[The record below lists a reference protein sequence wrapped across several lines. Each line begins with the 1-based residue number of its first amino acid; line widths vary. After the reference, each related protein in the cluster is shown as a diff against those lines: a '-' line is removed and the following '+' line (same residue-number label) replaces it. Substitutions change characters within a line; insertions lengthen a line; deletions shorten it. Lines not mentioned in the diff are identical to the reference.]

1 MAQGFWMQ
9 GKARKQSYI
18 GAYVER
24 AVTPPCGKKASLW
37 EVYRVMFRNSLIRE
51 MNFQLNFLLWIL
63 VEILWF
69 LGQIVFIEV
78 VFSYVGAIGGWTK
91 WEVVLLIGTHQLI
104 GQLFQAF
111 FYMNLANLPELVRT
125 GKMDFML
132 LIPVDTQ
139 FVVSVKQFGMDN
151 VINAFVGAGFVTFAL
166 WKMALVPTLAQLL
179 LYAVAVCCGILI
191 HYSIMLVF
199 AASSFWMVRS
209 QGLIYGYY
217 SLFNIGRYP
226 DTIYRGA
233 FKLVFSWLIPVIIV
247 ANIPS
252 RLLIHAAENPW
263 PIILQLIA
271 ATFLMVG
278 GTRLLW
284 NSALRHYSSASS

>member
-1 MAQGFWMQ
+1 
-9 GKARKQSYI
+9 
-18 GAYVER
+18 
-24 AVTPPCGKKASLW
+24 
-37 EVYRVMFRNSLIRE
+37 MFRNSLIRE

-132 LIPVDTQ
+132 LLPIDTQ
-139 FVVSVKQFGMDN
+139 FMVSLKQFGMDN
-151 VINAFVGAGFVTFAL
+151 VINAFIGAGFVTFAM
-166 WKMALVPTLAQLL
+166 WKMAIVPTLAQLL
-179 LYAVAVCCGILI
+179 LYGVAVCCGILI

-233 FKLVFSWLIPVIIV
+233 FKLVFSWLVPVIIV

-252 RLLIHAAENPW
+252 RLLIHVAENPW
-263 PIILQLIA
+263 PIMLQLIA
-271 ATFLMVG
+271 ATLLMVG
-278 GTRLLW
+278 GTRLMW

>member
-1 MAQGFWMQ
+1 MQ
-9 GKARKQSYI
+9 GR
-18 GAYVER
+18 ER
-24 AVTPPCGKKASLW
+24 ARGCTGSYDEQTSARPPAKRGSLS
-37 EVYRVMFRNSLIRE
+37 EVYGVMLRNSLIRE
-51 MNFQLNFLLWIL
+51 MSFKLNFLLWML
-63 VEILWF
+63 VEVLWF

-78 VFSYVGAIGGWTK
+78 VFAYVGAIGGWSK

-111 FYMNLANLPELVRT
+111 FYMNMANLPELVRT
-125 GKMDFML
+125 GRMDFML
-132 LIPVDTQ
+132 LLPIDTQ
-139 FVVSVKQFGMDN
+139 FVVSLKQFGMDN
-151 VINAFVGAGFVTFAL
+151 VVNALVGAGFVLFSL
-166 WKMALVPTLAQLL
+166 WKLAIVPTAAQLL

-191 HYSIMLVF
+191 HYGIMLTF

-233 FKLVFSWLIPVIIV
+233 FKLVFSWMIPVIIV
-247 ANIPS
+247 ANIPA

-263 PIILQLIA
+263 PIMLQLVA
-271 ATFLMVG
+271 ATLFIIG
-278 GTRLLW
+278 ATRLMW

>member
-1 MAQGFWMQ
+1 METQPPGGSLLSRYAGI
-9 GKARKQSYI
+9 Y
-18 GAYVER
+18 
-24 AVTPPCGKKASLW
+24 AVML
-37 EVYRVMFRNSLIRE
+37 RNSLIRE
-51 MNFQLNFLLWIL
+51 MSFQLNFLLWML
-63 VEILWF
+63 VEVLWF

-78 VFSYVGAIGGWTK
+78 VFSYVGTIGGWTK

-132 LIPVDTQ
+132 LLPADAQ
-139 FVVSVKQFGMDN
+139 FLVSLKQFGLDN
-151 VINAFVGAGFVTFAL
+151 VVNAVVGAGFVVFAL
-166 WKMALVPTLAQLL
+166 GKLGIVPSALQIL
-179 LYAVAVCCGILI
+179 LYGVAVLCGILI
-191 HYSIMLVF
+191 HYCVMFAF

-233 FKLVFSWLIPVIIV
+233 FKLVFSWLVPVIIV
-247 ANIPS
+247 ANVPS
-252 RLLIHAAENPW
+252 RILIHAAENPA
-263 PIILQLIA
+263 PILLQLFA
-271 ATFLMVG
+271 ATLLLMAAI
-278 GTRLLW
+278 RW
-284 NSALRHYSSASS
+284 MWSSALSRYSSASS

>member
-1 MAQGFWMQ
+1 MQ
-9 GKARKQSYI
+9 CR
-18 GAYVER
+18 ER
-24 AVTPPCGKKASLW
+24 ARGCTGSYDEQTSARPPAKSASLR
-37 EVYRVMFRNSLIRE
+37 EVYGVMLRNSLIRE
-51 MNFQLNFLLWIL
+51 MSFKLNFLLWML
-63 VEILWF
+63 VEVLWF

-78 VFSYVGAIGGWTK
+78 VFAYVGAIGGWSK

-111 FYMNLANLPELVRT
+111 FYMNMANLPELVRT
-125 GKMDFML
+125 GRMDFML
-132 LIPVDTQ
+132 LLPIDTQ
-139 FVVSVKQFGMDN
+139 FVVSLKQFGMDN
-151 VINAFVGAGFVTFAL
+151 VVNALVGAGFVLFSL
-166 WKMALVPTLAQLL
+166 WKLAIVPTAAQLL

-191 HYSIMLVF
+191 HYGIMLTF

-233 FKLVFSWLIPVIIV
+233 FKLVFSWMIPVIIV
-247 ANIPS
+247 ANIPA

-263 PIILQLIA
+263 PIMLQLVA
-271 ATFLMVG
+271 ATLFIIG
-278 GTRLLW
+278 ATRLMW

>member
-1 MAQGFWMQ
+1 
-9 GKARKQSYI
+9 
-18 GAYVER
+18 
-24 AVTPPCGKKASLW
+24 
-37 EVYRVMFRNSLIRE
+37 MFRNSLIRE
-51 MNFQLNFLLWIL
+51 MNFKLNFLLWMV
-63 VEILWF
+63 VEVLWF
-69 LGQIVFIEV
+69 MGQIVFLEV
-78 VFSYVGAIGGWTK
+78 VFSYVEAIGGWTK

-111 FYMNLANLPELVRT
+111 FYTNLANLPELVRT

-132 LIPVDTQ
+132 LLPVDTQ
-139 FVVSVKQFGMDN
+139 FVVSLKQFGMDN
-151 VINAFVGAGFVTFAL
+151 VVNAFVGGGFVAFAL
-166 WKMALVPTLAQLL
+166 WKLAVLPTVAQLL

-199 AASSFWMVRS
+199 AASSFWLVRS
-209 QGLIYGYY
+209 QGLIHGYY

-263 PIILQLIA
+263 PIMLQLIA
-271 ATFLMVG
+271 ATLLMVG
-278 GTRLLW
+278 ATRLMW

>member
-1 MAQGFWMQ
+1 MNRPRFPDRGLFH
-9 GKARKQSYI
+9 
-18 GAYVER
+18 
-24 AVTPPCGKKASLW
+24 LW
-37 EVYRVMFRNSLIRE
+37 EIYGIMFRNSLIRE
-51 MNFQLNFLLWIL
+51 MSFKLNFLLWML
-63 VEILWF
+63 VEVLWF
-69 LGQIVFIEV
+69 MGQIVFIEV
-78 VFSYVGAIGGWTK
+78 VFSYVGGIGGWSK

-125 GKMDFML
+125 GTMDFML
-132 LIPVDTQ
+132 LRPVDTQ
-139 FVVSVKQFGMDN
+139 FMVSMKQFGMDN
-151 VINAFVGAGFVTFAL
+151 VVNALVGAGFVIFSL
-166 WKMALVPTLAQLL
+166 WKLSVLPTLSQIL
-179 LYAVAVCCGILI
+179 LYMVAVVCGILI

-199 AASSFWMVRS
+199 SVASFWMVRS

-252 RLLIHAAENPW
+252 RILIHATENPW
-263 PIILQLIA
+263 PLLLELMA
-271 ATFLMVG
+271 ATLFMVG
-278 GTRLLW
+278 ATRLLW
-284 NSALRHYSSASS
+284 NSALHHYSSASS

>member
-1 MAQGFWMQ
+1 MSSPRSRYRGLFH
-9 GKARKQSYI
+9 
-18 GAYVER
+18 
-24 AVTPPCGKKASLW
+24 LW
-37 EVYRVMFRNSLIRE
+37 EVYQIMLRNSLIRE
-51 MNFQLNFLLWIL
+51 MSFKLNFLLWML
-63 VEILWF
+63 VEVLWF
-69 LGQIVFIEV
+69 LGQIVFIQV
-78 VFSYVGAIGGWTK
+78 VFSYVGGIGGWSK

-125 GKMDFML
+125 GRMDFML
-132 LIPVDTQ
+132 LLPVDTQ
-139 FVVSVKQFGMDN
+139 FIVSLKQFGMDN
-151 VINAFVGAGFVTFAL
+151 IVNALVGAGFVTFSL
-166 WKMALVPTLAQLL
+166 WKLAIVPTAAQIL

-191 HYSIMLVF
+191 HYCIMLVF
-199 AASSFWMVRS
+199 SAASFWMVRS

-226 DTIYRGA
+226 DTIYRGM

-263 PIILQLIA
+263 PILLQLIA
-271 ATFLMVG
+271 ATLFMVAI
-278 GTRLLW
+278 TRRLW
-284 NSALRHYSSASS
+284 NYALGHYSSASS

>member
-1 MAQGFWMQ
+1 MNRPRSTHRGLSHYWAIY
-9 GKARKQSYI
+9 SI
-18 GAYVER
+18 
-24 AVTPPCGKKASLW
+24 
-37 EVYRVMFRNSLIRE
+37 MFRNSLIRE
-51 MNFQLNFLLWIL
+51 MSFKLNFLLWML
-63 VEILWF
+63 VEVLWF
-69 LGQIVFIEV
+69 MGQIVFIEV
-78 VFSYVGAIGGWTK
+78 VFSYVGGIGGWSK

-132 LIPVDTQ
+132 LLPVDTQ
-139 FVVSVKQFGMDN
+139 FVVSMKQFGMDN
-151 VINAFVGAGFVTFAL
+151 VINALVGAGFVSFSL
-166 WKMALVPTLAQLL
+166 WKLAILPTFSQIL
-179 LYAVAVCCGILI
+179 LYAVSVLCGILI
-191 HYSIMLVF
+191 HYCIMLVF

-252 RLLIHAAENPW
+252 RILIHAAENPW

-271 ATFLMVG
+271 ATLLMVG
-278 GTRLLW
+278 ATRLMW

>member
-1 MAQGFWMQ
+1 MQ
-9 GKARKQSYI
+9 KQESERSRSKSYGK
-18 GAYVER
+18 R
-24 AVTPPCGKKASLW
+24 AVTNSCAKSASLW
-37 EVYRVMFRNSLIRE
+37 EIYGIMFQNSLIRE
-51 MNFQLNFLLWIL
+51 MNFKLNFLLWMV
-63 VEILWF
+63 VEVLWF
-69 LGQIVFIEV
+69 MGQIVFIEV

-132 LIPVDTQ
+132 LLPLDTQ
-139 FVVSVKQFGMDN
+139 FVVSLKQFGMDN
-151 VINAFVGAGFVTFAL
+151 VVNACVGGGFVAFAL
-166 WKMALVPTLAQLL
+166 WKLAVFPTIAQLL
-179 LYAVAVCCGILI
+179 LYAMAVCCGILI

-263 PIILQLIA
+263 PIMLQLIA
-271 ATFLMVG
+271 ATLLMVG
-278 GTRLLW
+278 ATRLMW

>member
-1 MAQGFWMQ
+1 MIPNEMITRPRSENRGL
-9 GKARKQSYI
+9 S
-18 GAYVER
+18 
-24 AVTPPCGKKASLW
+24 TLW
-37 EVYRVMFRNSLIRE
+37 EVYGVMFRNSLIRE
-51 MNFQLNFLLWIL
+51 MSFKLNFLLWML
-63 VEILWF
+63 VEVLWF

-132 LIPVDTQ
+132 LLPIDTQ
-139 FVVSVKQFGMDN
+139 FVVSLKQFGMDN
-151 VINAFVGAGFVTFAL
+151 VVNAFVGAGFVTFSL
-166 WKMALVPTLAQLL
+166 WKMALLPTPAQML
-179 LYAVAVCCGILI
+179 LYAVAVCCGIMI
-191 HYSIMLVF
+191 HYCIMLVF
-199 AASSFWMVRS
+199 ATASFWMVRS

-247 ANIPS
+247 ANIPA
-252 RLLIHAAENPW
+252 RLLIHATENPW
-263 PIILQLIA
+263 PLMLELMA
-271 ATFLMVG
+271 ATLFMLG
-278 GTRLLW
+278 ATRLLW
-284 NSALRHYSSASS
+284 KSALSRYSSASS

>member
-1 MAQGFWMQ
+1 MTRPRTNLSGLSHLREIY
-9 GKARKQSYI
+9 GI
-18 GAYVER
+18 
-24 AVTPPCGKKASLW
+24 
-37 EVYRVMFRNSLIRE
+37 MFRNSLIRE
-51 MNFQLNFLLWIL
+51 MSFKLNFLLWML
-63 VEILWF
+63 VEVLWF

-78 VFSYVGAIGGWTK
+78 VFSYVGSIGGWSK

-125 GKMDFML
+125 GRMDFML
-132 LIPVDTQ
+132 LLPADTQ
-139 FVVSVKQFGMDN
+139 FLVSLKQFGMDN
-151 VINAFVGAGFVTFAL
+151 VINALVGAGFVLVAL
-166 WKMALVPTLAQLL
+166 WKLSIVPTLFQIL
-179 LYAVAVCCGILI
+179 LYIAAVTCGIMI
-191 HYSIMLVF
+191 HYGIMMLF

-233 FKLVFSWLIPVIIV
+233 FKLVFSWLVPVIIV

-252 RLLIHAAENPW
+252 RLLIHASENPI
-263 PIILQLIA
+263 PLLLELAVATLFIIA
-271 ATFLMVG
+271 M
-278 GTRLLW
+278 TRLVW
-284 NSALRHYSSASS
+284 NAALLRYSSASS

>member
-1 MAQGFWMQ
+1 MN
-9 GKARKQSYI
+9 RTRSIHRDLSRY
-18 GAYVER
+18 
-24 AVTPPCGKKASLW
+24 W
-37 EVYRVMFRNSLIRE
+37 EIYAIMLRNSLIRE
-51 MNFQLNFLLWIL
+51 MSFQLNFLLWML
-63 VEILWF
+63 VEVLWF
-69 LGQIVFIEV
+69 MGQIVFIEV
-78 VFSYVGAIGGWTK
+78 VFSYVGAIGGWSK

-125 GKMDFML
+125 GRMDFML
-132 LIPVDTQ
+132 LLPVDTQ
-139 FVVSVKQFGMDN
+139 FAVSLKQFGMDN
-151 VINAFVGAGFVTFAL
+151 VVNALVGAGFVLFSL
-166 WKMALVPTLAQLL
+166 WKLAIAPTASQIL
-179 LYAVAVCCGILI
+179 LYSVAVACGILI
-191 HYSIMLVF
+191 HYGIMLVF

-247 ANIPS
+247 ANIPA

-263 PIILQLIA
+263 PIMLELVA
-271 ATFLMVG
+271 ATLFIVG
-278 GTRLLW
+278 MTRWMW
-284 NSALRHYSSASS
+284 NAALRHYSSSSS